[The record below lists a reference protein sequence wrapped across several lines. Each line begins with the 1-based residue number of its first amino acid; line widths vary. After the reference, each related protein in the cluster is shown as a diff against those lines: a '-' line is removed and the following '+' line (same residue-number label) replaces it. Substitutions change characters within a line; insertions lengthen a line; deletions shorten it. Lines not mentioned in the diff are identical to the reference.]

1 MIIYFVNMIDKT
13 KILGYIL
20 YGKFCRVK
28 SPTVVKKKL
37 TVLCMHSKTA
47 HRDPWLYEDW
57 MHIVVK
63 AMKYL

>member
-1 MIIYFVNMIDKT
+1 MIDKT

-20 YGKFCRVK
+20 YGKYCRVK
-28 SPTVVKKKL
+28 SPTVVKKKKKL

-47 HRDPWLYEDW
+47 HRDPILRGLD
-57 MHIVVK
+57 HIVVK

>member
-1 MIIYFVNMIDKT
+1 MIDKT

-20 YGKFCRVK
+20 YGKYCGVK

-47 HRDPWLYEDW
+47 HRDPILRGLD
-57 MHIVVK
+57 HIVVK